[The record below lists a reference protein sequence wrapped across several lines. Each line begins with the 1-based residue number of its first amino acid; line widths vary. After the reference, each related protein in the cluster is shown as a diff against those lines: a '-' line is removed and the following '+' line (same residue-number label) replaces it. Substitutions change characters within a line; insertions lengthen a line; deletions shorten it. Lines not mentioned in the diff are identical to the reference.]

1 MEKTLYRL
9 YKKRKKNNEI
19 ITPKMLKIKAKSLS
33 IHKDFIASIG
43 WYRNFKKR
51 YNIQCIFNN
60 KKNILNSKNKPEN
73 KSP

>member
-9 YKKRKKNNEI
+9 YKKRKKNNENN
-19 ITPKMLKIKAKSLS
+19 L
-33 IHKDFIASIG
+33 IASIG